1 MILDRTLHL
10 ETVLA
15 GAIDTEQLDV
25 HVVYQ
30 DWNSEGELIAPAIT
44 RATTNGTT
52 VVTIL
57 DAPVANPKTEVQSLS
72 IYNADTSTHHIVAV
86 KTVSATVSST
96 IVNLTVSTLQTLHY
110 ERGVGWYITHR
121 D

>member
-1 MILDRTLHL
+1 MLLDRLLSL
-10 ETVLA
+10 EAVLA
-15 GAIDTEQLDV
+15 GSVSANQLDV
-25 HVVYQ
+25 HVVYR
-30 DWNSEGELIAPAIT
+30 DWTPEGEPAPPYFERT
-44 RATTNGTT
+44 STNSATA
-52 VVTIL
+52 VTIL
-57 DAPVANPKTEVQSLS
+57 SAPVLNPQREIQSLS
-72 IYNADTSTHHIVAV
+72 IYNADTSTHHIVAI